1 MLGNILGFGRMH
13 ENKTFFFVFLK
24 EEINLKYLRFFFKK
38 NLEIFWRKPCILIPD
53 LYLIV

>member
-38 NLEIFWRKPCILIPD
+38 NLEIFWRKPGILIPD